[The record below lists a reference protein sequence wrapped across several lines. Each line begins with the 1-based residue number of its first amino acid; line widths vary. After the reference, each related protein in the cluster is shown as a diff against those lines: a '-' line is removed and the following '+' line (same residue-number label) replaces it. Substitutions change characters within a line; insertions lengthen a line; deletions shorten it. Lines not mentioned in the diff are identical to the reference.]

1 MCGRLDQNDI
11 NRLILNVDWADE
23 VFNRSQAEDK
33 VNAAP
38 GTYRPLL
45 HLDSGALFVDD
56 VHWGYRSAW
65 AEASGKIPIAINT
78 RLDKILNRY
87 WKPLLKSRRAIVPA
101 NGWYEWTGEKG
112 AKQPWHIH
120 RADRTPIYLA
130 ALIGHGEEESKTA
143 NGFTIVTAAADGG
156 LLDVHDRR
164 PIVLDAGAAALWL
177 NPDLPPDEAAHI
189 LGSLAAPAEAFAWHM
204 VDKAIGNVRNQ
215 DRRLAEPVL
224 G

>member
-11 NRLILNVDWADE
+11 NRLILNFDWAAE

-45 HLDSGALFVDD
+45 RIDGGALFVDD

-65 AEASGKIPIAINT
+65 AEGSGKVPMAINT

-87 WKPLLKSRRAIVPA
+87 WKPLLKTGRAIVPA
-101 NGWYEWTGEKG
+101 QGWYEWTGEKG

-120 RADRTPIYLA
+120 RADEAPIFLA
-130 ALIGHGEEESKTA
+130 ALAGSGDGEAKTA
-143 NGFTIVTAAADGG
+143 KGFTIVTAAADGG

-164 PIVLDAGAAALWL
+164 PVVLDAGDAAIWM
-177 NPDLPPDEAAHI
+177 NPDLQPDEASHI
-189 LGSLAAPAEAFAWHM
+189 LNNLALPADAFAWHM

-215 DRRLAEPVL
+215 DRRLSEPL
-224 G
+224 

>member
-11 NRLILNVDWADE
+11 SRLILNFDWADE
-23 VFNRSQAEDK
+23 VFNRSQDEDK

-38 GTYRPLL
+38 GTYRPIL
-45 HLDSGALFVDD
+45 HLDGEALFIDD

-65 AEASGKIPIAINT
+65 AEASGKIPMAINT

-87 WKPLLKSRRAIVPA
+87 WKPLLKGGRAIVPA
-101 NGWYEWTGEKG
+101 KGWYEWTGEKG
-112 AKQPWHIH
+112 AKQPWHIY
-120 RADRTPIYLA
+120 RTDGAPLYLA
-130 ALIGHGEEESKTA
+130 ALVGHGDVESKTA

-164 PIVLDAGAAALWL
+164 PIALDAADAAMWMK
-177 NPDLPPDEAAHI
+177 PDLPADEAAHI
-189 LGSLAAPAEAFAWHM
+189 LNSLAVPAEAFTWHM

-215 DRRLAEPVL
+215 DRHLAEPVP